1 MPYFYDLEYSA
12 VAVPIGTS
20 EASVIAGKQ
29 VAAGA
34 TLGLYGFMCN
44 ARSLTAGGGSARTKT
59 NTAGG
64 TVFSGGTAQT
74 PAPKEP
80 RAPAAQSTWVNGATA
95 ITPGTTLIV
104 RNSVGFAQ
112 TGGTG
117 GLQPIMQQ
125 AAVQVEGGTTP
136 NPVDIEFTALT
147 VTAAIPVDFTLELGE
162 GI

>member
-1 MPYFYDLEYSA
+1 MPYFYDLQFSA
-12 VAVPIGTS
+12 TQTTAGTPQTQM
-20 EASVIAGKQ
+20 AGKQ

-34 TLGLYGFMCN
+34 TLGLYGLMAA
-44 ARSLTAGGGSARTKT
+44 ARSLTAGGGTVFTKT

-74 PAPKEP
+74 PTPKEP
-80 RAPAAQSTWVNGATA
+80 RAPAAQSTWVNGGTA
-95 ITPGTTLIV
+95 ITAGTTLLF
-104 RNSVGFAQ
+104 RNAVGFAQ

-125 AAVQVEGGTTP
+125 AAIQVEGGTTP
-136 NPVDIEFTALT
+136 NPVDIEFVSNT
-147 VTAAIPVDFTLELGE
+147 VTSAVPFELTLEIGE

>member
-1 MPYFYDLEYSA
+1 MCPYFYDLEYSA
-12 VAVPIGTS
+12 THTTGGTPQNQM
-20 EASVIAGKQ
+20 AGKQ

-34 TLGLYGFMCN
+34 TLGLYALIAA
-44 ARSLTAGGGSARTKT
+44 ARSLTAGGGTVKAKT

-74 PAPKEP
+74 PTPAEP
-80 RAPAAQSTWVNGATA
+80 RAPAAQSTWVNGGVA
-95 ITPGTTLIV
+95 IVSGTTLLT
-104 RNSVGFAQ
+104 RSAVGFAQ

-136 NPVDIEFTALT
+136 NPVDIEFESNTVTSGIAFELT
-147 VTAAIPVDFTLELGE
+147 VGIGE

>member
-1 MPYFYDLEYSA
+1 MPYFYDFQYSA
-12 VAVPIGTS
+12 TQTTGGTPQS
-20 EASVIAGKQ
+20 QAAGKQ

-34 TLGLYGFMCN
+34 TLGIYGVMCA
-44 ARSLTAGGGSARTKT
+44 ARSLTAGGMSLFTKT

-74 PAPKEP
+74 PTPKEP
-80 RAPAAQSTWVNGATA
+80 RAPAAQSTWVNGGTA
-95 ITPGTTLIV
+95 ITPGTTLLF
-104 RNSVGFAQ
+104 RNAVGFAQ

-136 NPVDIEFTALT
+136 NPVDIEFVSNG
-147 VTAAIPVDFTLELGE
+147 VTSAVPFELTLEIGE

>member
-1 MPYFYDLEYSA
+1 MPYFYDLEF
-12 VAVPIGTS
+12 
-20 EASVIAGKQ
+20 ASTTNATPSTETTQMAGKQ

-34 TLGLYGFMCN
+34 TLGLYGFILA
-44 ARSLTAGGGSARTKT
+44 ARSLTAGGGAGRTKT

-74 PAPKEP
+74 PTTKEP
-80 RAPAAQSTWVNGATA
+80 RAPAAQSTWVNAGSA
-95 ITPGTTLIV
+95 ITAGTTLLV

-117 GLQPIMQQ
+117 GLQPITPQ

-136 NPVDIEFTALT
+136 NPVDIEFTNLSS
-147 VTAAIPVDFTLELGE
+147 TASIACDITLEIGE
-162 GI
+162 GL